1 MLGTM
6 FGRAPK
12 AVCWQ
17 RVQSDPLV
25 VLAASSVEPVGP
37 RCTNPIRT
45 KMLGTE
51 GTNLD
56 GNGVCLSHQALSQPA
71 AFPVAYFPQRRRA
84 GRLVALCSHCALES
98 CWQLHSRAVWLAI
111 PPQSPSVSSCRYLW
125 GRSDSPETSLKFPP
139 GG

>member
-1 MLGTM
+1 MGTM
-6 FGRAPK
+6 FGKAPK

-25 VLAASSVEPVGP
+25 VVAASSVEPVGS
-37 RCTNPIRT
+37 RCTNPVGA

-71 AFPVAYFPQRRRA
+71 AFPVVFFPQRCRA
-84 GRLVALCSHCALES
+84 GRSGALCSHCALES
-98 CWQLHSRAVWLAI
+98 GWQLHSRDGWLVI
-111 PPQSPSVSSCRYLW
+111 PSRSPSVSSCRCLW
-125 GRSDSPETSLKFPP
+125 GRSDSPETSLKFPS